1 MKVLILNYFEG
12 RVQKNKL
19 SIYLDQH
26 ILVLQLLCKIRV
38 FLQEVILY
46 FLLSNC
52 SIILSSIF
60 GIKEEFDLLLIY

>member
-1 MKVLILNYFEG
+1 MKVVILNYFEG
-12 RVQKNKL
+12 RVQENKL
-19 SIYLDQH
+19 STYLYQH
-26 ILVLQLLCKIRV
+26 KLVLQLLCKIRV

-60 GIKEEFDLLLIY
+60 AIKEEFDQF